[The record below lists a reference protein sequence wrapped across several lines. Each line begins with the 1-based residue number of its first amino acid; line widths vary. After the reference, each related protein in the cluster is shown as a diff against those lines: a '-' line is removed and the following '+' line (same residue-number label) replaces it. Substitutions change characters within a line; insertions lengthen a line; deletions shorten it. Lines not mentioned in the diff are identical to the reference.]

1 MNNVSKTKLL
11 VISGSSGV
19 GKGTVI
25 KSLLERCPDLNL
37 SVSCTTRGKR
47 PGEEHGV
54 NYFYLSREEFKKSV
68 ENGEFLEWAE
78 FSGNCYGTKKS
89 YIEECLKDN
98 KNVLLEIDTQG
109 ALQIKDKMPE
119 AVLIFIAPPS
129 IEELEARLR
138 GRHTETEEAI
148 QKRLEFVK
156 LEYENSKKYDHV
168 VINDT
173 VESAVNKILAIIGE
187 QYVEG

>member
-1 MNNVSKTKLL
+1 MNTKNKTKLL

-25 KSLLERCPDLNL
+25 KSLLKSCPDLNL
-37 SVSCTTRGKR
+37 SVSCTTRLKR
-47 PGEEHGV
+47 AGEEHGV
-54 NYFYLSREEFKKSV
+54 NYFYLTREEFQIGVK
-68 ENGEFLEWAE
+68 NNEFLEWAE
-78 FSGNCYGTKKS
+78 FSGNLYGTRKS
-89 YIEECLKDN
+89 YIEECFDNN

-109 ALQIKDKMPE
+109 ALQIKEKMPE

-129 IEELEARLR
+129 QAELEARLR

-156 LEYENSKKYDHV
+156 LESENSKKYDYV

-173 VESAVNKILAIIGE
+173 VENAVNQILKIIGE
-187 QYVEG
+187 

>member
-1 MNNVSKTKLL
+1 MSAKLL

-25 KSLLERCPDLNL
+25 KSLLEKCPDLNL
-37 SVSCTTRGKR
+37 SISCTTRNPR
-47 PGEEHGV
+47 PGEKDGI
-54 NYFYLSREEFKKSV
+54 NYFFISREEFKKGI
-68 ENGEFLEWAE
+68 ENNDFLEWAE
-78 FSGNCYGTKKS
+78 FSGNLYGTRES
-89 YIEECLKDN
+89 YINDCLNQN
-98 KNVLLEIDTQG
+98 KNVLLEIETQG
-109 ALQIKDKMPE
+109 ALQVKAKMPE

-129 IEELEARLR
+129 LEELESRLR

-156 LEYENSKKYDHV
+156 LEIENSKQYDYV

-173 VESAVNKILAIIGE
+173 VENAVNQILKIIG
-187 QYVEG
+187 V